1 MFSHHTVCDVAGA
14 EAEQI
19 PQLWGQAAAT
29 YSAEVV
35 ERKQVKVFGQMS
47 GKCVKLIQNTVNR
60 EETSNAVFMVFQT
73 LKQCSENTYSLAK
86 RQVFKRFF
94 MWFNCSLNACNRTS
108 TNTNHKQKVP
118 TKH

>member
-1 MFSHHTVCDVAGA
+1 MKFLSKVFSHHTVCDVAGA

-29 YSAEVV
+29 YGAEVV

-47 GKCVKLIQNTVNR
+47 GKCVKLIQHTVNR
-60 EETSNAVFMVFQT
+60 EEICNAVSMGFQT

-108 TNTNHKQKVP
+108 TKNNHK
-118 TKH
+118 